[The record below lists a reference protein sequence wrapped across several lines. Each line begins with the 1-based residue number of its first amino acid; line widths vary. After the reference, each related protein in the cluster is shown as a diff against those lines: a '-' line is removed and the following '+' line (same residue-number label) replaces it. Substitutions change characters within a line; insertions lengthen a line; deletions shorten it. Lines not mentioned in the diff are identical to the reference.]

1 MSPLF
6 RYILNSIFEFTL
18 SMADIDYYLELH
30 TAIRITE
37 IIVPILS
44 IVDIEHYLET
54 HTAIRITEIIVPT
67 LVLEENIYKV

>member
-6 RYILNSIFEFTL
+6 SYILYSIFEFTL
-18 SMADIDYYLELH
+18 SIADIDHYLELH

-37 IIVPILS
+37 IIVPTLS